1 MKKWILAITIVGLL
15 SVVGFS
21 VAMAQD
27 TTPDRP
33 FGPGCPNCPN
43 NGQGMVGNQVMHEY
57 ISTALA
63 GVLGISVEDFESYR
77 LEGKTFYQ
85 IAQDLNLDLDT
96 LADDLSQ
103 ARQEAIEAAFADG
116 ALTQEQYDFLIER
129 AQFGHQHG
137 AGMAGGNGA
146 GRGFGNNYGGNFG
159 GRGHA
164 GNGMQDCPF
173 NQSAPTN

>member
-43 NGQGMVGNQVMHEY
+43 ADAGIAGSQVMHEY
-57 ISTALA
+57 MTTALA
-63 GVLGISVEDFESYR
+63 SVLGISVEDFESYR

-85 IAQDLNLDLDT
+85 I
-96 LADDLSQ
+96 S
-103 ARQEAIEAAFADG
+103 RRI
-116 ALTQEQYDFLIER
+116 
-129 AQFGHQHG
+129 
-137 AGMAGGNGA
+137 
-146 GRGFGNNYGGNFG
+146 
-159 GRGHA
+159 
-164 GNGMQDCPF
+164 
-173 NQSAPTN
+173 